1 MANISGQG
9 SPGYNTQGSVGDI
22 YVDTLTGKSYEL
34 VYIYEITGFNGKRT
48 EYDWD
53 IVKTE
58 SGGGGGDIVITDEKL
73 VSNPIVN
80 GKINLTKDKYQI
92 TELNSNAEILLP
104 EVDGFSEIHLFVSV
118 KGEFSLTFPNVKCQN
133 DEVELVSGNLYE
145 IIFTHTSEWFFGCIE
160 YTAK

>member
-9 SPGYNTQGSVGDI
+9 RPGYNTQGSVGDI
-22 YVDTLTGKSYEL
+22 YVDTLTNKSYEL
-34 VYIYEITGFNGKRT
+34 VYIYEITGFNGKRI

-53 IVKTE
+53 IVKSE
-58 SGGGGGDIVITDEKL
+58 SGGDIVVTDEKL

-80 GKINLTKDKYQI
+80 GKIILTKDKYQI
-92 TELNSNAEILLP
+92 TELNGNAEISLP
-104 EVDGFSEIHLFVSV
+104 EVNGFSEIHLFVSV
-118 KGEFSLTFPNVKCQN
+118 NGEFSLTFPNVKCQN

-160 YTAK
+160 YIAK

>member
-53 IVKTE
+53 IVNPE
-58 SGGGGGDIVITDEKL
+58 SGGGGDITGEQL

-80 GKINLTKDKYQI
+80 GKISLTKDKYQI
-92 TELNSNAEILLP
+92 TELNGNAEILLP
-104 EVDGFSEIHLFVSV
+104 EVNGFSEIHLFVSV
-118 KGEFSLTFPNVKCQN
+118 KGAFSLTFPNVKCQN
-133 DEVELVSGNLYE
+133 EVELVAGNLYE

>member
-22 YVDTLTGKSYEL
+22 YVDTITGKSYEL
-34 VYIYEITGFNGKRT
+34 VYIYEITGFNGKRI

-53 IVKTE
+53 IVKSE
-58 SGGGGGDIVITDEKL
+58 SGGGGDISGEQL

-80 GKINLTKDKYQI
+80 GKISLTKDKYQI

-118 KGEFSLTFPNVKCQN
+118 KGEFTLTFPNVKCQN
-133 DEVELVSGNLYE
+133 EVELVPENLYE

>member
-22 YVDTLTGKSYEL
+22 YVDTITGKSYEL

-53 IVKTE
+53 IVNSE
-58 SGGGGGDIVITDEKL
+58 SGGGDIVITDEEL
-73 VSNPIVN
+73 VSNPVVN
-80 GKINLTKDKYQI
+80 EKISLTKDKYQI

-118 KGEFSLTFPNVKCQN
+118 TGEFSLTFPNVKCQN

-160 YTAK
+160 YAAK

>member
-53 IVKTE
+53 IINSE
-58 SGGGGGDIVITDEKL
+58 SGGGDIVITDEKL
-73 VSNPIVN
+73 VSNPVVN
-80 GKINLTKDKYQI
+80 GKISLTKDKYQI

-118 KGEFSLTFPNVKCQN
+118 KGAFSLTFPNVKCQN
-133 DEVELVSGNLYE
+133 EVELVPENLYE

>member
-22 YVDTLTGKSYEL
+22 YVDTITGKSYEL
-34 VYIYEITGFNGKRT
+34 VYIYEITGFNGKRI

-53 IVKTE
+53 IVNSE
-58 SGGGGGDIVITDEKL
+58 SGGGGDIDITDGKL
-73 VSNPIVN
+73 VSNPVVD
-80 GKINLTKDKYQI
+80 GKISLTKDKYQI

-104 EVDGFSEIHLFVSV
+104 EVDGFSEIHLFVTV
-118 KGEFSLTFPNVKCQN
+118 KGEFNLTFPNVKCQN
-133 DEVELVSGNLYE
+133 DEIELVSGNLYE

-160 YTAK
+160 YVAK